1 LGHSHSHNHG
11 HNHSH
16 GVEGKNLL
24 FSIVLNLVI
33 TVAQVIGGILS
44 GSLALI
50 SDALHNFSDV
60 LSLVFSYVAHKLSKR
75 EASVNQTFGYKRAE
89 LIAAFVNAMT
99 LIIVAL
105 FLIYGATERFF
116 NPQKIASG
124 LVIWLSILGIIV
136 NGLSALMLKNDAD
149 KNLNMKSAYLH
160 LFTDMLASVAVLI
173 GGLLMKYFQWY
184 WVDSV
189 MTLIIAIYLIVVGF
203 DLLKTSTKMLMLFTP
218 AHIDI
223 KEIISEVHQILG
235 AEKLHHIHVWHL
247 NDDELHL
254 EAHLDCSEDIKISEF
269 NKILHKMEHILL
281 DKFQINHINIQPEYN
296 REEVSKDFIV
306 QD

>member
-1 LGHSHSHNHG
+1 LG
-11 HNHSH
+11 HNHNH
-16 GVEGKNLL
+16 HHEVQGKNLL
-24 FSIVLNLVI
+24 FSIILNLVI
-33 TVAQVIGGILS
+33 TLAQVIGGIIS
-44 GSLALI
+44 GSLALL

-60 LSLVFSYVAHKLSKR
+60 LSLVFSYVAHKLSRK
-75 EASVNQTFGYKRAE
+75 EASINQTFGYKRAE
-89 LIAAFVNAMT
+89 LIAAFINAIT

-105 FLIYGATERFF
+105 FLIYEAIVRFF
-116 NPQKIASG
+116 NTHIIASE
-124 LVIWLSILGIIV
+124 LVIWLSILGIVV
-136 NGLSALMLKNDAD
+136 NGLSVIMLKKDAE

-189 MTLIIAIYLIVVGF
+189 LTLLIAIYLIFVGF
-203 DLLKTSTKMLMLFTP
+203 DLLKKSTQMLMLFTP
-218 AHIDI
+218 VHIDI
-223 KEIISEVHQILG
+223 NKIIIEVHKIYG
-235 AEKLHHIHVWHL
+235 VNKLHHIHVWHL

-254 EAHLDCSEDIKISEF
+254 EAHLDCYKDIKLSEF
-269 NKILHKMEHILL
+269 NEILHQIEHVLW

-296 REEVSKDFIV
+296 KEEDSKDYIV

>member
-1 LGHSHSHNHG
+1 MGNNHNHG
-11 HNHSH
+11 HHH
-16 GVEGKNLL
+16 HEVQGKNLL

-44 GSLALI
+44 GSLALL

-60 LSLVFSYVAHKLSKR
+60 LSLVFSYVAHKLSRKK
-75 EASVNQTFGYKRAE
+75 ASVNQTFGYKRAE

-105 FLIYGATERFF
+105 FLVYGAIERFF
-116 NPQKIASG
+116 NPEEIKSG
-124 LVIWLSILGIIV
+124 LVIWLSILGIV
-136 NGLSALMLKNDAD
+136 ANGLSAILLKNDAD

-173 GGLLMKYFQWY
+173 GGLLMKYFQWF

-189 MTLIIAIYLIVVGF
+189 LTLLIAVYLLIVGF
-203 DLLKTSTKMLMLFTP
+203 DLLKNSTQMLMLFTP
-218 AHIDI
+218 VHIDI
-223 KEIISEVHQILG
+223 NDIVSEVHKIKG
-235 AEKLHHIHVWHL
+235 VNKLHHIHVWHL
-247 NDDELHL
+247 NDEELHL
-254 EAHLDCSEDIKISEF
+254 EAHLDCQEDIKISEF
-269 NKILHKMEHILL
+269 NEILHQMEHVLF
-281 DKFQINHINIQPEYN
+281 DRFQINHINIQPEYK
-296 REEVSKDFIV
+296 REEASKDFIV

>member
-1 LGHSHSHNHG
+1 MSHDHNH
-11 HNHSH
+11 HHH
-16 GVEGKNLL
+16 HEVQGKNLL
-24 FSIVLNLVI
+24 FSIVLNLII
-33 TVAQVIGGILS
+33 TIAQIIGGLIS

-60 LSLVFSYVAHKLSKR
+60 LSLVFSYVAHKLSKKK
-75 EASVNQTFGYKRAE
+75 ASVNQTFGYKRAE

-105 FLIYGATERFF
+105 FLVYGAIERFF
-116 NPQKIASG
+116 NPQEIKSE

-136 NGLSALMLKNDAD
+136 NGLSAFMLKNDAD

-173 GGLLMKYFQWY
+173 GGLLMKYYQWF

-189 MTLIIAIYLIVVGF
+189 MTLVIAIYLIIVGF
-203 DLLKTSTKMLMLFTP
+203 DLLKKSTQMLMLFTP
-218 AHIDI
+218 VHIDI
-223 KEIISEVHQILG
+223 NEIIIEVHKIEG
-235 AEKLHHIHVWHL
+235 IEKLHHIHVWHL
-247 NDDELHL
+247 NDDELYL

-269 NKILHKMEHILL
+269 NEILHKMEHVLF
-281 DKFQINHINIQPEYN
+281 DKFHINHINIQPEFS
-296 REEVSKDFIV
+296 REEQSKDFIV